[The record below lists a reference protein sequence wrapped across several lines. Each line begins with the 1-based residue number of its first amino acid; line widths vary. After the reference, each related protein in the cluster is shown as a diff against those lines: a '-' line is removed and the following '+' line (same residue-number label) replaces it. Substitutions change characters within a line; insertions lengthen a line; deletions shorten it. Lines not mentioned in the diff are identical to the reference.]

1 MLNYHIKVF
10 WKFNDYDNYSL
21 KKILANQENKIK
33 KLKFDNDEYNFDDL
47 PENAKSLLNGLQTV
61 DLQLKMYGDTINLL
75 KVSKNSMLNDM
86 KNILKDIKPIDW
98 NSIYL
103 FNQ

>member
-1 MLNYHIKVF
+1 MNYHIIVF
-10 WKFNDYDNYSL
+10 WKFNDYDIDSL
-21 KKILANQENKIK
+21 KKNLANQENKIK
-33 KLKFDNDEYNFDDL
+33 KLKFDNNEYNFDDL

-86 KNILKDIKPIDW
+86 KNILQDIQPIDW

-103 FNQ
+103 FN